1 MRFPNTVE
9 INTFKAYI
17 NLSNVHNKN
26 VKINSINL
34 DWNSNSPESL
44 RFLSI
49 KVLADNWMSITSCQI
64 FFPFFFLKNLI
75 FFLSKSRLLSTNKHR
90 R

>member
-17 NLSNVHNKN
+17 NLSNCNNNFKSN
-26 VKINSINL
+26 LTINSINL

-49 KVLADNWMSITSCQI
+49 KVLADNWMSISSC
-64 FFPFFFLKNLI
+64 KN
-75 FFLSKSRLLSTNKHR
+75 N
-90 R
+90 

>member
-17 NLSNVHNKN
+17 NLSNVNNKFKSN
-26 VKINSINL
+26 INSINL

-44 RFLSI
+44 RLLSI
-49 KVLADNWMSITSCQI
+49 KVLADNWMSKNLM
-64 FFPFFFLKNLI
+64 FFFQAIPNSFIL
-75 FFLSKSRLLSTNKHR
+75 
-90 R
+90 

>member
-17 NLSNVHNKN
+17 NLSNVNNNLKSN
-26 VKINSINL
+26 LNINSINL

-49 KVLADNWMSITSCQI
+49 KVLADNWMSINSN
-64 FFPFFFLKNLI
+64 FFSSLNILK
-75 FFLSKSRLLSTNKHR
+75 KKHKIIYS
-90 R
+90 